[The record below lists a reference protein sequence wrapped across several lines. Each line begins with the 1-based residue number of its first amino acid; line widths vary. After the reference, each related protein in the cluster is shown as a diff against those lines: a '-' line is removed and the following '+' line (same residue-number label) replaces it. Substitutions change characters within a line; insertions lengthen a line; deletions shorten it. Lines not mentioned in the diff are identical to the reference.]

1 MRLTAGEFAIAALA
15 VPKKA
20 KVGVALA
27 LIVVVT
33 LASCRIQ
40 IVRGHREPP

>member
-15 VPKKA
+15 VPKIA
-20 KVGVALA
+20 KIGVALA

-33 LASCRIQ
+33 LAS
-40 IVRGHREPP
+40 